1 MNKKK
6 SYGLNIGASSVLVIM
21 VVLSLV
27 CFAGLSFAS
36 ANADYRLSSK
46 LSERTTAYYEAC
58 NKAQL
63 ALLDLSDE
71 LNVVYQM
78 SSSPAD
84 YEAKIKESFSDPLIF
99 TYQINQ
105 TQALQITAHPVYP
118 TDSSDKLYQIT
129 SWQIINLSTPELD
142 ESLPVFLGD

>member
-21 VVLSLV
+21 VILSLV

-46 LSERTTAYYEAC
+46 LAERTTAYYEAC
-58 NKAQL
+58 NKAQI

-71 LNVVYQM
+71 LEVVYEV
-78 SSSPAD
+78 STSPAD
-84 YEAKIKESFSDPLIF
+84 YNRKIKSPLR
-99 TYQINQ
+99 T
-105 TQALQITAHPVYP
+105 L
-118 TDSSDKLYQIT
+118 
-129 SWQIINLSTPELD
+129 
-142 ESLPVFLGD
+142 LPLPIA